1 MSNSHENKIRLTLF
15 ITMWSFFVV
24 IGVLTIAMLFFGF
37 GTVQESEREV
47 LFNVFVGEVLASIPA
62 LYYSIFKL
70 KKTTNVT
77 DGSSAENVDE
87 LKATIERKDNEIKE
101 LKKQLVQK
109 TPNAAPNAYKYRNSI
124 VALCSKNSDTDIDK
138 IVEQHGLN
146 EDNLTQ
152 ERVKL
157 ISEIGMLK
165 EEGVL
170 VNKSVLNPTAVRLSN
185 A

>member
-1 MSNSHENKIRLTLF
+1 MNNSHENKIRLTLF

-37 GTVQESEREV
+37 GTVLENEREV
-47 LFNVFVGEVLASIPA
+47 LFNVFVGEVLAAIPA

-77 DGSSAENVDE
+77 DGSSESMDE
-87 LKATIERKDNEIKE
+87 LKTAIERKDNEIKK
-101 LKKQLVQK
+101 LKKQLAQK
-109 TPNAAPNAYKYRNSI
+109 TPNAAPNTYKYRNSI